1 MVPSIVH
8 IFCAHMVPFIVRCL
22 HCAHIL
28 CTCAIV
34 FILTGFLLLI
44 LLRQQISNGVNLH
57 NGVNSRHG
65 VN

>member
-8 IFCAHMVPFIVRCL
+8 IFCVHMVPSIVRRL

-34 FILTGFLLLI
+34 FILTGFLLPI

-57 NGVNSRHG
+57 NGVNSRPG